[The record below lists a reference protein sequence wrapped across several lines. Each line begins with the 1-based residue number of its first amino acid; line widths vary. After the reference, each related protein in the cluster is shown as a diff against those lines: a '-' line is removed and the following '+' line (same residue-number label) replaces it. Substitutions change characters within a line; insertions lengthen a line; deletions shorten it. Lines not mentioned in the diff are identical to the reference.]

1 MTKLAYALECER
13 EAEKKGKKMF
23 AMGRIGIEYN
33 TYKRILAGQPVA
45 LSTIKKAAKFLT
57 IPTAQAVKL
66 VGEEQE

>member
-1 MTKLAYALECER
+1 MTKLAYTLECKR
-13 EAEKKGKKMF
+13 EEEKKGKKMF

-45 LSTIKKAAKFLT
+45 LSTMKKVAIFLA

-66 VGEEQE
+66 VEEDQE

>member
-1 MTKLAYALECER
+1 MTKLAYTLECER
-13 EAEKKGKKMF
+13 EGEKKGKKMF

-45 LSTIKKAAKFLT
+45 LSTMKKVAIFLA

-66 VGEEQE
+66 IEEEQE

>member
-1 MTKLAYALECER
+1 MTKLAYKLECER

-45 LSTIKKAAKFLT
+45 LSTMKKVAIFLA

-66 VGEEQE
+66 VEEEQE